1 MYTSVLLG
9 IKSAY
14 ILKCMYICTSG
25 RNNGLW
31 EEWVVGIMGRQNY

>member
-14 ILKCMYICTSG
+14 ILKCMYICTSIYV
-25 RNNGLW
+25 L
-31 EEWVVGIMGRQNY
+31 EENKSCINSVFNI